1 MHIRIVFAGF
11 LLVWLLAGAASGF
24 AQAPPVAPATAPVQ
38 QGPAIRSTTR
48 LIQVSVIVQNHRGEP
63 ITGLKPEDFTVF
75 DDKQEQKIA
84 FFIAEAPGP
93 VSAPANPLPPGV
105 FTNRFDLKGQDPGT
119 VTVVLFDELNTA
131 VADQAYVRKQ
141 VIRFLQTLKP
151 QDRVAVYAL
160 TTQLIVLHDF
170 TQDSAALVK
179 AVSAFS
185 PKEIAAYDASTTAQ
199 VDLVGMTGDSD
210 WAKFQAALNN
220 ANGMIAEQKTLNRVG
235 TTVGAIEA
243 IANHISGI
251 PGRKSLVWVSG
262 GFPIQ
267 IGFGNI
273 SLPDNGP
280 ATLATAS
287 ARNTQSG
294 AGQDQSPLPGATN
307 TANQL
312 PRNDRTFA
320 SLSPEVYAATRALN
334 QANVAIY
341 PVDAKGVEI
350 DPGYSPGMRGSSTT
364 MNSDFFTRQDIRES
378 SRLLADRTG
387 GEAFFGS
394 NDIRNAMRRAFDD
407 GRYAYTIGF
416 YPQHGNWTGEF
427 RELKVKV
434 KTAGAH
440 LRYRKGYFAFA
451 DRSDA
456 EAVVDVGLQDA
467 AVSPLES
474 TSLGVIVSG
483 KPAGELSARNVALRL
498 GVDVKQ
504 FLLQESDNRH
514 KGSLDLLFVQRSANG
529 AVVAAEKQHVDLNFD
544 AKEYESLS
552 RTSMVLGKHL
562 VILPQSEELRVLVR
576 DSGSGSVGSVTM
588 PVKTWFS
595 TEGKKAD

>member
-1 MHIRIVFAGF
+1 M
-11 LLVWLLAGAASGF
+11 
-24 AQAPPVAPATAPVQ
+24 
-38 QGPAIRSTTR
+38 
-48 LIQVSVIVQNHRGEP
+48 VQNHRGEP
-63 ITGLKPEDFTVF
+63 ITGLKPEDFAIF

-93 VSAPANPLPPGV
+93 VAAPANRLPPGV

-160 TTQLIVLHDF
+160 TTQLIVLHEF

-179 AVSAFS
+179 AVSAFN

-210 WAKFQAALNN
+210 WAKFQTALNN
-220 ANGMIAEQKTLNRVG
+220 ANGMIAEQNSLNRVG

-273 SLPDNGP
+273 ALLDTGP
-280 ATLATAS
+280 ATLETAS
-287 ARNTQSG
+287 ARNQPT
-294 AGQDQSPLPGATN
+294 AGQDQSPLSGASD

-320 SLSPEVYAATRALN
+320 ALSPQVYAATRALN
-334 QANVAIY
+334 QANIAIY

-350 DPGYSPGMRGSSTT
+350 DPGYSPAMRSSSTS
-364 MNSDFFTRQDIRES
+364 MNSDFFNRQDIRES

-407 GRYAYTIGF
+407 GRHAYTIGF

-434 KTAGAH
+434 RTAGAH
-440 LRYRKGYFAFA
+440 LRYRRGYFAFA

-456 EAVVDVGLQDA
+456 EAVVDVGLQHA

-474 TSLGVIVSG
+474 TGLGVIVSG

-504 FLLQESDNRH
+504 FLLQESDNRR
-514 KGSLDLLFVQRSANG
+514 KGSLDLLFVQRNANG
-529 AVVAAEKQHVDLNFD
+529 AVLAAEKQHVDLNFD
-544 AKEYESLS
+544 VKEYESLS
-552 RTSMVLGKHL
+552 RASMVLGRHL
-562 VILPQSEELRVLVR
+562 VMLPQSEELRVLVR

-588 PVKTWFS
+588 PVKTWFPV
-595 TEGKKAD
+595 EEKKSD

>member
-1 MHIRIVFAGF
+1 MRLRIVFAGF

-24 AQAPPVAPATAPVQ
+24 AQAPPVAAATAPVQ

-63 ITGLKPEDFTVF
+63 ITGLKPEDFSVF

-210 WAKFQAALNN
+210 WAKLQTALNN
-220 ANGMIAEQKTLNRVG
+220 ANGIIAEQKTMNRVG
-235 TTVGAIEA
+235 TTAGAIEA

-273 SLPDNGP
+273 VLPDNGP

-287 ARNTQSG
+287 ARNDPNAAQGASQLSG
-294 AGQDQSPLPGATN
+294 ATD
-307 TANQL
+307 TANKL
-312 PRNDRTFA
+312 PRNDRMFA
-320 SLSPEVYAATRALN
+320 SLSPEIYAATRALN
-334 QANVAIY
+334 QANIAIY

-350 DPGYSPGMRGSSTT
+350 DPGYSPGMRGTSTT
-364 MNSDFFTRQDIRES
+364 MNSDFSNRQNIRES

-552 RTSMVLGKHL
+552 RTSMVLGRHL

>member
-1 MHIRIVFAGF
+1 MVFAGF
-11 LLVWLLAGAASGF
+11 SLVGLLAGAAAGWPQTQPDAAAS
-24 AQAPPVAPATAPVQ
+24 APVQ

-48 LIQVSVIVQNHRGEP
+48 LIQLSVIVQNHRGEP

-75 DDKQEQKIA
+75 DDKQEQRIA
-84 FFIAEAPGP
+84 FFIAEAPSP
-93 VSAPANPLPPGV
+93 ASALANPLPPGV

-141 VIRFLQTLKP
+141 VIRFLLTLKP

-160 TTQLIVLHDF
+160 TTQLIVLHEF

-179 AVSAFS
+179 AVSAFN

-199 VDLVGMTGDSD
+199 VDLVGMTGDTD
-210 WAKFQAALNN
+210 WAKFQTALNN
-220 ANGMIAEQKTLNRVG
+220 ANGMIAEQNTLNRVG
-235 TTVGAIEA
+235 TTAGAIEA
-243 IANHISGI
+243 IANHISEI

-273 SLPDNGP
+273 AVPDSGP
-280 ATLATAS
+280 ATLETAS
-287 ARNTQSG
+287 ARNDPNTAQGASQLSG
-294 AGQDQSPLPGATN
+294 ATD
-307 TANQL
+307 TANKL
-312 PRNDRTFA
+312 TRNDRTFA
-320 SLSPEVYAATRALN
+320 ALSPQVYAATRALN
-334 QANVAIY
+334 QANIAIY
-341 PVDAKGVEI
+341 PVDAKGVEV
-350 DPGYSPGMRGSSTT
+350 DPGYSPGMRSSSTT
-364 MNSDFFTRQDIRES
+364 MNSDFFNRQDIRES

-387 GEAFFGS
+387 GETFSGR

-434 KTAGAH
+434 RTAGAH

-456 EAVVDVGLQDA
+456 GAVVDVGLQDA

-483 KPAGELSARNVALRL
+483 KAAGDLSARNVALRM

-529 AVVAAEKQHVDLNFD
+529 AVIAAEKQHVDLNFD

-576 DSGSGSVGSVTM
+576 DAGSGSVGSVTM
-588 PVKTWFS
+588 PVKTWFPGE
-595 TEGKKAD
+595 TKKPD